1 MEPETADRKHT
12 FQRLLDN
19 PWILLALGVVIPT
32 VSYTLW
38 GWLEL
43 LLVPAAKLP

>member
-1 MEPETADRKHT
+1 MEPKTAVRKHP